1 MKTFTWE
8 ELSKRNMP
16 KSKLAKEIGIDCP
29 FDTALPQTW
38 LNNFVKISGLDY
50 NKVRYSTFMTYPNPK
65 DSSFGLIVSAWDK
78 VNKWL

>member
-8 ELSKRNMP
+8 ELEKMNLQ
-16 KSKLAKEIGIDCP
+16 KDKLANTIGINCT

-50 NKVRYSTFMTYPNPK
+50 DKVRYSTFMTYPEFLP
-65 DSSFGLIVSAWDK
+65 SGYIVSAWDK
-78 VNKWL
+78 ANKWL

>member
-8 ELSKRNMP
+8 ELEKMNLQ
-16 KSKLAKEIGIDCP
+16 KDKLASTIGINCT

-50 NKVRYSTFMTYPNPK
+50 DKVRYSTFMTYPNPK

-78 VNKWL
+78 ANKWL

>member
-8 ELSKRNMP
+8 ELEKMNLQ
-16 KSKLAKEIGIDCP
+16 KDVLAKKIGIDCS

-38 LNNFVKISGLDY
+38 LNNFVELSGLGY
-50 NKVRYSTFMTYPNPK
+50 NKVRYSTFMTYPK